1 MTVEAARTYFL
12 EDDALIVVHCKRDWI
27 VTFRGRRARCE
38 HLDEAIASAVGVDAS
53 GAISLARQILN
64 RDSGVDL
71 EPPAQ

>member
-12 EDDALIVVHCKRDWI
+12 EDDPLIVVHCKRDWI

-38 HLDEAIASAVGVDAS
+38 HLDEAIASAVGVDAG
-53 GAISLARQILN
+53 GANFLARQILH

-71 EPPAQ
+71 EPPTR